1 MRGNLTM
8 EGSEAG
14 QTVWSHPYPAGQ
26 GGRKVP
32 KNTKKSERAALLKAR
47 RRIYR
52 KMAAH
57 RKAKRPGPRSYR
69 THPHR
74 RTSNLRARKRA

>member
-1 MRGNLTM
+1 M
-8 EGSEAG
+8 
-14 QTVWSHPYPAGQ
+14 
-26 GGRKVP
+26 P
-32 KNTKKSERAALLKAR
+32 KNTRKSERAALAKAR

-57 RKAKRPGPRSYR
+57 RKAKRPVARVCK

-74 RTSNLRARKRA
+74 RTASLRARNRA

>member
-1 MRGNLTM
+1 M
-8 EGSEAG
+8 
-14 QTVWSHPYPAGQ
+14 
-26 GGRKVP
+26 P
-32 KNTKKSERAALLKAR
+32 KNTRKSERAALSKAR

-57 RKAKRPGPRSYR
+57 RKAKRPAGPRLYK

-74 RTSNLRARKRA
+74 RTASLRARKRA